1 MRNPTI
7 VVLADRN
14 DLHNQLFVRFSRF
27 HDLLRQSVMEAES
40 RAHLR
45 RLPLVQAG
53 GVILTTLQRF
63 FPENRGDLHPA
74 HSERRNIV
82 VIVGEAHRSRYDLI
96 NACAR
101 QCRTRCSR
109 LAHWLLWHLDLA
121 GQREHPCRVR
131 RLWPHL

>member
-53 GVILTTLQRF
+53 GVIVTTLQRF
-63 FPENRGDLHPA
+63 FPRIGATCIRHILSDGTLWSSLAKRTGAGTTSLTLARANAGHAA
-74 HSERRNIV
+74 H
-82 VIVGEAHRSRYDLI
+82 GLLI
-96 NACAR
+96 GF
-101 QCRTRCSR
+101 TGTSI
-109 LAHWLLWHLDLA
+109 
-121 GQREHPCRVR
+121 
-131 RLWPHL
+131 